1 MKAYSL
7 HPELVCLLLFQHHW
21 WLHRYNHQHP
31 DLVFLESSK
40 VPWEGQY
47 WGMLRASIQDLLNQN
62 NGKNIKYR
70 NFYMVYT
77 AADMILKFL
86 NKDDC
91 NVSNSSCTTEM
102 FYFLWSRTWT
112 CNELY
117 TAASSIHWHPNK
129 TELLG
134 ATWKAGAGLK
144 PERWL
149 WSVKVEVGRWG
160 LMRGYYHCSMRHFSD
175 LGSAWGINGW
185 YFI

>member
-21 WLHRYNHQHP
+21 WLYRYNHQHP

-47 WGMLRASIQDLLNQN
+47 WGKLRASIQDLLNQN

-77 AADMILKFL
+77 ATDMILKFL
-86 NKDDC
+86 NKDDY

-112 CNELY
+112 CNERY
-117 TAASSIHWHPNK
+117 TAASSIQLKTWTVALICKSGGRKMRAGERLLLSLWH
-129 TELLG
+129 E
-134 ATWKAGAGLK
+134 AFQWSWKCL
-144 PERWL
+144 RYQRL
-149 WSVKVEVGRWG
+149 I
-160 LMRGYYHCSMRHFSD
+160 LY
-175 LGSAWGINGW
+175 LAWF
-185 YFI
+185 FIEWHQL